1 MSPLLF
7 LQLANILF
15 AKELGKRLFRTG
27 VTTYSLHPGVV
38 RTELSR
44 HGLVADSPRMRLP
57 MTIVYTFLGRHC
69 GKPLIYKIILHFLGN
84 FQHSTKYES
93 ELTNFRR

>member
-1 MSPLLF
+1 MIYHNEIFTNFPLIILF
-7 LQLANILF
+7 QLANVLF

-44 HGLVADSPRMRLP
+44 HGLLADSPRLRLP
-57 MTIVYTFLGRHC
+57 MTLVYTFLGRH
-69 GKPLIYKIILHFLGN
+69 
-84 FQHSTKYES
+84 
-93 ELTNFRR
+93 